1 MDQLLQDIRFG
12 WRLLR
17 RTPGFTI
24 SAVLA
29 LALGIGATTAIFS
42 VLDRVVLRPLP
53 YPDADRLT
61 MVWEANDG
69 KGLTHE
75 RISPVNFVD
84 YRGLSQVFED
94 AAAWWYPQLTLTE
107 TGHEPLRV
115 SAIETTPNFFS
126 VLGVQ
131 PVLGAGFPKSPFY
144 SREGIAV
151 ISHRLW
157 RERFGNDPA
166 IVGKTIALN
175 GPLFTVVG
183 VMPQGFQYPNDTDVW
198 HRITWDVAQHS
209 RGAHFMESIVRL
221 KPGVSVEAANNELRA
236 LTKRLGQENPST
248 NGDYTARAIPLATEV
263 VGFFRPALFALFGA
277 AAFLLVITCTNVASL
292 LLARATV
299 REREVAVRAAIGASR
314 GRLIRQ
320 FLTESVLLAVMGTA
334 LGVAVAVGS
343 VKALVAAT
351 PVELPRLAGVG
362 LDARMLLFAVTLAL
376 LTAIAFGVVPAM
388 LMARGDMQ
396 RPLKESGRGG
406 DGGGARRRARST
418 LVVAEI
424 GLAVM
429 LLVGAALLARS
440 FQRLVQQDPGFKA
453 ARAVT
458 AKVELPYSY
467 ADFAKIVDFY
477 DRLLT
482 SLRTQPGVS
491 IAGASNFL
499 PLEAAWR
506 GPFFIQGR
514 PRPRSGDESQAQ
526 QQTIDDDYFRALGV
540 PLVKGRFFDA
550 TDNADAPG
558 VVIVNDTLARRQ
570 WPGEDPIGQ
579 TLISPIT
586 NIGPMGRTLM
596 KTRLYQVVGVVA
608 SVKNSTLVRDAEPA
622 IYFNFRQFPF
632 RGLNIVVQGQ
642 GDPAALIGALRT
654 SVQRLD
660 PNLPLASAR
669 TVDRIVG
676 EATDRPRALML
687 LMGVF
692 AALALVLS
700 ALGIYSVLSYSV
712 NQRRQELSV
721 RMALG
726 AQPSDVLWL
735 VVRQGLW
742 LALIGG
748 VAGGRR
754 ALAVGRAM
762 SSLLYGVSSGDAAAF
777 IVAIALALV
786 TALAA
791 LPAARAPRR
800 RARSARGIAGGLG
813 PAGTR
818 HAS

>member
-1 MDQLLQDIRFG
+1 MDTLLQDIRFG

-53 YPDADRLT
+53 YPAAERLA
-61 MVWEANDG
+61 MVWEVNDG

-115 SAIETTPNFFS
+115 SAVETTPNLFS
-126 VLGVQ
+126 VIGVQ
-131 PVLGAGFPKSPFY
+131 PVLGAGFPQAPAY
-144 SREGIAV
+144 GERIAV

-157 RERFGNDPA
+157 RERFGSDPS
-166 IVGKTIALN
+166 IVGKAIALN
-175 GPLFTVVG
+175 GPQFTVVG

-198 HRITWDVAQHS
+198 HRMTWDVAQHS
-209 RGAHFMESIVRL
+209 RGAHFMESIVRV
-221 KPGVSVEAANNELRA
+221 KPGVTVEAANNELRA
-236 LTKRLGQENPST
+236 LTRRLGKENPST
-248 NGDYTARAIPLATEV
+248 NGEYTARAIPLATEI

-314 GRLIRQ
+314 GRLVRQ

-334 LGVAVAVGS
+334 LGVVVAVGS
-343 VKALVAAT
+343 VRALVAAT

-362 LDARMLLFAVTLAL
+362 LDARMLAFAVTLAL
-376 LTAIAFGVVPAM
+376 LTSIAFGVVPAM

-406 DGGGARRRARST
+406 DAGGARRRARST
-418 LVVAEI
+418 LMVAEI

-453 ARAVT
+453 SSPTRHAVT
-458 AKVELPYSY
+458 AKVELPYAY
-467 ADFAKIVDFY
+467 ADFPKIVDFY

-482 SLRTQPGVS
+482 SLRAQPGVGV
-491 IAGASNFL
+491 AGASNFL

-514 PRPRSGDESQAQ
+514 PRPRAGDEAQAQ
-526 QQTIDDDYFRALGV
+526 HQTVDEDYFRAMGV
-540 PLVKGRFFDA
+540 PLVKGRFFTP

-558 VVIVNDTLARRQ
+558 VIIVNDALVRRQ
-570 WPGEDPIGQ
+570 WPNEDPIGQ
-579 TLISPIT
+579 NVVAPIS
-586 NIGPMGRTLM
+586 NIGPLGRTLI
-596 KTRLYQVVGVVA
+596 KTRMYQVVGVVA
-608 SVKNSTLVRDAEPA
+608 SVKNSTLVREAEPA
-622 IYFNFRQFPF
+622 IYFNYRQFPF
-632 RGLNIVVQGQ
+632 RGLSIVLQGQ
-642 GDPAALIGALRT
+642 GDPAALLGALRT

-676 EATDRPRALML
+676 EATDRPRALMF
-687 LMGVF
+687 LMGIF

-726 AQPSDVLWL
+726 AQPADVRWL

-742 LALIGG
+742 LALLGG
-748 VAGGRR
+748 VVGSAG

-777 IVAIALALV
+777 IVAIGLALA
-786 TALAA
+786 TAFAACLLPARRAAA
-791 LPAARAPRR
+791 LDPLAGLRAD
-800 RARSARGIAGGLG
+800 
-813 PAGTR
+813 
-818 HAS
+818 

>member
-1 MDQLLQDIRFG
+1 MDTLLQDIRFG

-17 RTPGFTI
+17 RTPGFTA

-53 YPDADRLT
+53 YPDADRLA
-61 MVWEANDG
+61 MVWEANDA

-75 RISPVNFVD
+75 RLSPVNFVD
-84 YRGLSQVFED
+84 YRGLSHVFD
-94 AAAWWYPQLTLTE
+94 SAAAWWYPQLTLTE
-107 TGHEPLRV
+107 TGREPLRV
-115 SAIETTPNFFS
+115 SAVETTPNLFS
-126 VLGVQ
+126 VIGVQ
-131 PVLGAGFPKSPFY
+131 PVLGAGFPEQPAY
-144 SREGIAV
+144 GDRVAV

-157 RERFGNDPA
+157 RERFGSDPS
-166 IVGKTIALN
+166 IVGKSIALN
-175 GPLFTVVG
+175 GPEFTVVG
-183 VMPQGFQYPNDTDVW
+183 VMPAGFQYPNDTDVW
-198 HRITWDVAQHS
+198 HRMTWDVAQHS

-221 KPGVSVEAANNELRA
+221 KPGVTIEAANNELRA
-236 LTKRLGQENPST
+236 LTRRLGKENPST
-248 NGDYTARAIPLATEV
+248 NGDYTARAVPLATEI

-314 GRLIRQ
+314 GRLVRQ
-320 FLTESVLLAVMGTA
+320 FLTESVLLAVIGTA
-334 LGVAVAVGS
+334 LGIAVAVAS

-351 PVELPRLAGVG
+351 PVELPRLTTVG
-362 LDARMLLFAVTLAL
+362 LDGRMLLFAVVLAL
-376 LTAIAFGVVPAM
+376 ATAIAFGVVPAM

-429 LLVGAALLARS
+429 LLVGAGLLARS
-440 FQRLVQQDPGFKA
+440 FQRLVQQDPGFRA
-453 ARAVT
+453 TRAVT

-467 ADFAKIVDFY
+467 ADFTKIADFY

-482 SLRTQPGVS
+482 SVRQQPGVS
-491 IAGASNFL
+491 AAGASNFL

-506 GPFFIQGR
+506 GPFFIEGPPPPRGR
-514 PRPRSGDESQAQ
+514 DESQAQ
-526 QQTIDDDYFRALGV
+526 HQTIDDDYFRALGV
-540 PLVKGRFFDA
+540 PLIKGRFF
-550 TDNADAPG
+550 NANDTAAAPG
-558 VVIVNDTLARRQ
+558 VILVNDALARRQ
-570 WPGEDPIGQ
+570 WPGEDPIGR
-579 TLISPIT
+579 TVISPMT
-586 NIGPMGRTLM
+586 VVGPMGRSLM
-596 KTRLYQVVGVVA
+596 KQPLFQVIGVVA

-622 IYFNFRQFPF
+622 IFFSFRQFPF
-632 RGLNIVVQGQ
+632 RGLNVVVQGPD
-642 GDPAALIGALRT
+642 GAASLLASLRT

-660 PNLPLASAR
+660 PNPPLASAR
-669 TVDRIVG
+669 TLDRIVG
-676 EATDRPRALML
+676 EATDRPRSLML

-726 AQPSDVLWL
+726 AQPRDVLWL

-742 LALIGG
+742 LAPGG
-748 VAGGRR
+748 GIAGG
-754 ALAVGRAM
+754 AGGLAGGRAM
-762 SSLLYGVSSGDAAAF
+762 SSLLYGVSPVDAAAF
-777 IVAIALALV
+777 AVAIGLALV
-786 TALAA
+786 TTLAA
-791 LPAARAPRR
+791 CLMPAR
-800 RARSARGIAGGLG
+800 RAAALDPLAGLR
-813 PAGTR
+813 AD
-818 HAS
+818 